1 MCDFKERGDAIKK
14 KKKKHFQGTKAI
26 KILKLKILNSKADF

>member
-14 KKKKHFQGTKAI
+14 KKKNFQGTKAI
-26 KILKLKILNSKADF
+26 KILKLKILNLKADF